1 MRNPQDEAL
10 NWIGEDMQI
19 SWQEQFSDRV
29 IHDADNWQDLF
40 VGFPIYMST
49 LAANYKKD
57 ATMLYNIYDV
67 LICFRQ
73 FAKQC
78 SYATKWQTKAKLL
91 RMTTQR
97 WHTYTHH
104 MFSYAVITSLQ
115 QRSPESGEFR
125 VLRKI
130 VRIIPPNVDGWLF
143 SMVRHFCKQFSCR
156 SDRKTAK
163 FSLID
168 WQRCFGLCQWTE
180 QLTTDSNIFEYDFQ
194 LARLSGMVILEVL
207 WLKQS
212 RSCVDFTE
220 FAQGY
225 WCIIGCRAEEC
236 DRICWFSRKAFV

>member
-1 MRNPQDEAL
+1 
-10 NWIGEDMQI
+10 MQI

-57 ATMLYNIYDV
+57 AIYDV

-73 FAKQC
+73 FANQR

-97 WHTYTHH
+97 WHTYTHR
-104 MFSYAVITSLQ
+104 MFSHAVITSLQ
-115 QRSPESGEFR
+115 QKSPESGEFR

-143 SMVRHFCKQFSCR
+143 PMVRHFGKQFSCR

-180 QLTTDSNIFEYDFQ
+180 QLTIDSNMISIGPAFRNGHFGSFVTEAIKI
-194 LARLSGMVILEVL
+194 LCWLHWVCPRILMHHRL
-207 WLKQS
+207 
-212 RSCVDFTE
+212 
-220 FAQGY
+220 QG
-225 WCIIGCRAEEC
+225 W
-236 DRICWFSRKAFV
+236 RIW